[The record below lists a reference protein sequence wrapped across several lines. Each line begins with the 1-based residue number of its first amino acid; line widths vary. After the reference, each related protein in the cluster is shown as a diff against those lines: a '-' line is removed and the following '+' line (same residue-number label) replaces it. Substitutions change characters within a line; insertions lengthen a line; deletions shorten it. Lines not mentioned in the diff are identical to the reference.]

1 MNDVLCYHTLFDPHM
16 FLFQS
21 IISTFNFGFVASFI
35 CRVWFY
41 SMEKVKIW
49 AKSNAKINSSTSIFL
64 QIVTIL
70 LINFS
75 IEAILFLIYLL
86 ADKGT
91 YKMIQ
96 SCRTF

>member
-1 MNDVLCYHTLFDPHM
+1 MMCYHTLFDPHM

-70 LINFS
+70 LTNRFLKRSNIIS
-75 IEAILFLIYLL
+75 HLF
-86 ADKGT
+86 A
-91 YKMIQ
+91 
-96 SCRTF
+96 S